1 MTRIFF
7 FLALAV
13 FLLPC
18 SYSQASPDVDFP
30 QNGRSYGGK
39 VRSGPGIQY
48 GQSGSLYQGDQI
60 LILSGTGVMMNG
72 YEWFQVRYRG
82 GQIGY
87 HWGGLFCSERPYPGI
102 YEVCGGRPVV
112 NNPPQQP
119 QYQPPAQPSSAG
131 QVNGSNVAVVRHA
144 GGSFTATGGGHWQE
158 ADVYGMVNFHFQEFG
173 RDEWSVY
180 LHDASRN
187 VTLQLDLHRR
197 MITYGQGNGPKS
209 DLYAITDAFPA
220 RGQQPVTGG
229 NYPQQAAQ
237 NALTVNYTCTEGIPL
252 IVNYVNSG
260 NGHLTF
266 SMDGSPLRR
275 LEQVVSGSGARYSDG
290 PYTIHSK
297 GSQVFIEAPWGSD
310 TCYEYR

>member
-1 MTRIFF
+1 MQRFAV
-7 FLALAV
+7 LLAV
-13 FLLPC
+13 AIAFMPGSASL
-18 SYSQASPDVDFP
+18 ASPDVDFP
-30 QNGRSYGGK
+30 QNGQSYGGK

-48 GQSGSLYQGDQI
+48 GQSGSLYQGDAI

-72 YEWFQVRYRG
+72 YEWFQIRYRN
-82 GQIGY
+82 GQTGY

-102 YEVCGGRPVV
+102 YQVCAPRPQV

-119 QYQPPAQPSSAG
+119 PAQPPATAG
-131 QVNGSNVAVVRHA
+131 VNGRNVGVVRHS
-144 GGSFTATGGGHWQE
+144 GGSFVSVGGGQWQE
-158 ADVYGMVNFHFQEFG
+158 TDVYGTIGFHFQEFG

-197 MITYGQGNGPKS
+197 MVLYGQGNGPKS
-209 DLYAITDAFPA
+209 DLYRITDAFPA
-220 RGQQPVTGG
+220 RGGQPVTGG
-229 NYPQQAAQ
+229 ELPQPAGQ
-237 NALTVNYTCTEGIPL
+237 NALTVKYTCTEGIPL

-266 SMDGSPLRR
+266 SMDGAPLHR

-297 GSQVFIEAPWGSD
+297 GQQVYIEAPWGSD